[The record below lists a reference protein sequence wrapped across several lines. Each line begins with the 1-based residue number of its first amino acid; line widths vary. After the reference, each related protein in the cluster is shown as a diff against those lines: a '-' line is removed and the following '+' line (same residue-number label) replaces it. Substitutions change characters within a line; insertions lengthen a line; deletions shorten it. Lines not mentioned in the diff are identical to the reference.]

1 MDTIQ
6 YNKKRHER
14 IGELAARLNWHGK
27 LDLLEQALTHPTYF
41 EGHRPPGEYDNQRL
55 EFLGDSIVGFIV
67 ARELF
72 KRNPDADEGYLSKT
86 RAALVCEGS
95 LADLAR
101 ELKLDEY
108 IVMGKGSLK
117 NGEQHRNSILA
128 DAFEAVVGAM
138 YLSLGLAAVE
148 EFLLVRFTE
157 ELEAK
162 IADRYEDYK
171 GHIQMLVQTLSE
183 RKVSYPLI
191 SADGPPHMRTFK
203 VGLVY
208 CGQQLACGVGASK
221 KEAEQRAAR
230 EAWMHQDEWFPAY
243 AMASKKNQ

>member
-14 IGELAARLNWHGK
+14 IGELAQRLKWHGK
-27 LDLLEQALTHPTYF
+27 MDLLEQALTHPTYF
-41 EGHRPPGEYDNQRL
+41 EGHRPEGEYDNQRL
-55 EFLGDSIVGFIV
+55 EFLGDSILGFIV

-72 KRNPDADEGYLSKT
+72 KRNPEADEGYLSKT

-128 DAFEAVVGAM
+128 DAFEAVIGAM
-138 YLSLGLAAVE
+138 YLSQGLPAVE
-148 EFLLVRFTE
+148 DFLLVRFTE

-171 GHIQMLVQTLSE
+171 GHIQMLVQTLEE

-191 SADGPPHMRTFK
+191 SFEGPPHMRTFN
-203 VGLVY
+203 VALVY
-208 CGQQLACGVGASK
+208 CGQTLATGSGATK
-221 KEAEQRAAR
+221 KEAEQKAAR
-230 EAWMHQDEWFPAY
+230 EAWQRREEWLPGYLPDAE
-243 AMASKKNQ
+243 